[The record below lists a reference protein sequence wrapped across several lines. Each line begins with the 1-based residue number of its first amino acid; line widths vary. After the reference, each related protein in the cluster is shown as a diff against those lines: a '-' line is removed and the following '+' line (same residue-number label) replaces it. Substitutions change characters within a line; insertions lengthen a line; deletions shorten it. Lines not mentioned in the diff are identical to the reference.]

1 MQIFF
6 IFASLVLKVVQ
17 VAAYVT
23 TFFSSSNT
31 QANKFSRQNLFLPL
45 SEQVGFFYE
54 TGIIVLFWVII
65 YSYLQKFFKIG
76 VLKTF
81 ANSQDISME

>member
-23 TFFSSSNT
+23 TFSSSSNT
-31 QANKFSRQNLFLPL
+31 QAKKFSRQNLFSPLP
-45 SEQVGFFYE
+45 EQVSLFYE